1 MNDRPSI
8 YTSFHCDLFE
18 SVGVRSHYL
27 HGMNR
32 IWFYV
37 KPGQEWPRKEAHRYA
52 WRTYTWL
59 FCVHMYVCLS
69 ACTCVCA
76 CMWYLGVCC
85 WGPLRRSM
93 LTRGAAGPPDVPIP
107 ARLVTRGPLL
117 LSPYCTQICTHI
129 QHFFI
134 RLYIVH
140 KQRTWMKSVS
150 VQSDASSLWLK
161 SRWCICLSIPKVETT
176 LNIHV
181 SHALV
186 NCFCDAEDK
195 AHHLWQSVQFP
206 NPGGLFYFLHMA
218 VWSHSRL
225 DESWSGT
232 FHGAMTLGGGC
243 NHLEMSWERSTPTSQ
258 PSSTG
263 WLMRF

>member
-8 YTSFHCDLFE
+8 YTSFHCDNLFE
-18 SVGVRSHYL
+18 SVGMRSHYL

-37 KPGQEWPRKEAHRYA
+37 KPGQEWPRKEAVFAHQYA

-129 QHFFI
+129 QDFFI
-134 RLYIVH
+134 RLYIAD

-150 VQSDASSLWLK
+150 VQL
-161 SRWCICLSIPKVETT
+161 
-176 LNIHV
+176 
-181 SHALV
+181 
-186 NCFCDAEDK
+186 
-195 AHHLWQSVQFP
+195 
-206 NPGGLFYFLHMA
+206 
-218 VWSHSRL
+218 HSRVMIFF
-225 DESWSGT
+225 SGAQVKMMYVSEY
-232 FHGAMTLGGGC
+232 FQ
-243 NHLEMSWERSTPTSQ
+243 SWEHFKYSCQPCIGKLFLWRWGQSTPLVAISAIPQSQ
-258 PSSTG
+258 WLILFPALGSMESFSSWWIMVGYFSWCHDPT
-263 WLMRF
+263 WRM

>member
-1 MNDRPSI
+1 MIGLLFIPLSTVICLNLLAWGAIIYMGWTEYGFMLNQDRNDQERKHI
-8 YTSFHCDLFE
+8 
-18 SVGVRSHYL
+18 
-27 HGMNR
+27 GMHDVHTLD
-32 IWFYV
+32 F
-37 KPGQEWPRKEAHRYA
+37 
-52 WRTYTWL
+52 

-117 LSPYCTQICTHI
+117 LFPYCTQICTHI
-129 QHFFI
+129 QDFFI